1 MSLARPQNREEF
13 KKNIL
18 TRLGAPVLEINVSDE
33 QLDICIEEAFQYFNE
48 RSHYDGNERVYVS
61 VDLSNP
67 NVINNFTSFQTDVQS
82 KTINGRTHTSIA
94 GRQNNFIMLPEDV
107 TGVVQVLRGRGGM
120 SGGIGGGIF
129 PPGFGFPGLIG
140 SITGDACDQTGF
152 GLIQYWAMKEYMA
165 LIEFIMYPPKMYR
178 FNSRT
183 HRISIDGDLN
193 DLGRFLVLDCLV
205 KPSPDIFPDLW
216 TDGWLKLYCQ
226 ALVKKAWGQNLSKF
240 SGVQLP
246 GGITLNGD
254 KIYNDAVQE
263 LDTIRQRFAMDEQ
276 DPPLDA
282 VG

>member
-18 TRLGAPVLEINVSDE
+18 TRLGAPVLEINVADE

-48 RSHYDGNERVYVS
+48 RSHYDGNERVYIS
-61 VDLSNP
+61 VDLDDP
-67 NVINNFTSFQTDVQS
+67 NIRNNFTSFHTDVVT
-82 KTINGRTHTSIA
+82 KEINGRTHRTVA
-94 GRQNNFIMLPEDV
+94 RRQNNFIMLPEDV
-107 TGVVQVLRGRGGM
+107 TGVVQILKPRGGYG
-120 SGGIGGGIF
+120 GGIGGIM
-129 PPGFGFPGLIG
+129 PGVGFPGLVGGISG
-140 SITGDACDQTGF
+140 NQCDTQGF
-152 GLIQYWAMKEYMA
+152 GLISYYAFQMWRATM
-165 LIEFIMYPPKMYR
+165 EFILFPPKMYR
-178 FNSRT
+178 FNLRT
-183 HRISIDGDLN
+183 HRISIDGDLS
-193 DLGRFLVLDCLV
+193 DLGGMIVLDCLV

-226 ALVKKAWGQNLSKF
+226 ALVKKAWGQNLSKY

-254 KIYNDAVQE
+254 KIYNDAIQE
-263 LDTIRQRFAMDEQ
+263 LDVIRQRFAMDEQ